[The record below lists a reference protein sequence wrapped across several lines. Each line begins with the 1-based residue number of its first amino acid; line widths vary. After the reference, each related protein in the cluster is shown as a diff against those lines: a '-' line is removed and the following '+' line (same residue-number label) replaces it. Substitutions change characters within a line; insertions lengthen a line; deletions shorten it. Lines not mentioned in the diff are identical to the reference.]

1 MEETTPG
8 VRESRRRAALA
19 RSIAEQFTGPR
30 VQLEELSRKSPFI
43 ALAIGLSAGVVLGL
57 LVRGKR

>member
-1 MEETTPG
+1 MDENTPG

-19 RSIAEQFTGPR
+19 RSIAEQFSGPR

-43 ALAIGLSAGVVLGL
+43 AMAIALSAGVILGL
-57 LVRGKR
+57 LVRGRR